1 LYRSVSAQDRP
12 DPIREELRIVN
23 RSSADVGTIPLTGVL
38 LLIMV
43 SIIWGGNMVSIKIS
57 NQGIPPILAA
67 AARSLLASVAL
78 WAYARAKGE
87 DVFLRG
93 PDVKHGIVI
102 GILFGLDFLFLYW
115 GPAYTTASRAIIFLY
130 THPLW
135 VAIGAHILIPGDSL
149 TKTKGLGLGLA
160 FVGLVLVFGAKSDTL
175 GPQHWIGDLMEVLA
189 AMFWA
194 ATTVY
199 LKKFIWRRPISHF
212 QTLFAQLAF
221 SIPVLAV
228 AAFLFERGL
237 PISPTPLVIAAFGYQ
252 VFIVATFSYLLWFWM
267 IHRYPVSRLAAF
279 TFLAPLFGVIAS
291 GVILGETLTVSLWIG
306 LALVAAGIYLVNRP
320 EPKTQAG

>member
-1 LYRSVSAQDRP
+1 M
-12 DPIREELRIVN
+12 VN
-23 RSSADVGTIPLTGVL
+23 RSGTSDAPIPLTGVL

-67 AARSLLASVAL
+67 AARSLLASLAL

-87 DVFLRG
+87 DVLLRG

-175 GPQHWIGDLMEVLA
+175 GPHYWVGDLMEVLA

-199 LKKFIWRRPISHF
+199 LKKFIWRRLISHF

-228 AAFLFERGL
+228 ASFLFERGL
-237 PISPTPLVIAAFGYQ
+237 PISPTPLVVAAFGYQ

-291 GVILGETLTVSLWIG
+291 GVILGESLPVSLWIG
-306 LALVAAGIYLVNRP
+306 LVLVAAGIYLVNRP
-320 EPKTQAG
+320 EPTTKAG